1 MEMSSPLGK
10 MKSGIKR
17 KFDVA
22 FLSGER
28 EASGGSDDVTKR
40 PKEQE
45 KTNEKLSLMNSS
57 K

>member
-28 EASGGSDDVTKR
+28 EASGSDDVTKR

-45 KTNEKLSLMNSS
+45 KANDKLSLMNSS

>member
-45 KTNEKLSLMNSS
+45 KANDKLSLMNSS